1 MTIASISFRQKLPPV
16 ISAAIIRSHR
26 YIFTSSVVARQQQN
40 PNNVRKPQQQ
50 QQQQPQ
56 RSLLKARETLKK
68 QFSSLAPVLSP
79 NDTAPLSENQAIG
92 TVASAQA
99 NFMRVV
105 VDSLPLEWSR
115 NEDSAS
121 SGVELLCYVKA
132 VLKKIKRR
140 VLVGDQVLVGSIDWV
155 DKRGMIENVFERKS
169 EIFDPPV
176 ANVDHFLV
184 LFSLD
189 QPKIEPFMLTR
200 FLVEAESTRLPL
212 TIALNKV
219 ELVDEEIL
227 SEWKT
232 RLRSWGYEPV
242 LCSVDTKQ
250 GLDTL
255 QFILRDQMSVIVGP
269 SGVGKSSLINS
280 LRGGRGGFR
289 AVEDDSWFE
298 PILGSKWFEEQRVG
312 EVSTRSGRGKHT
324 TRNVSLLLLSG
335 GGYLADT
342 PGFNQP
348 SLMKVTAQSL
358 ALHFPEIQKMLADN
372 GPGKCSFSNC
382 LHIGEPGCLV
392 KGDWERYPYYLQ
404 LLDEIKIREEFQLR
418 TVGTKREGGRLGVLS
433 NGEPRLE
440 PKKHRRQSRKTLNQ
454 SLLVELD
461 ELDDEDDAT
470 PMLGIPNL
478 IVKQPAQIF
487 ALNFDSGFIGRRQ
500 ARTMKKT
507 IWSGF
512 RSLNTVAGSFP
523 RLTKFSLHAP
533 KSVKV
538 EYNNGSAY
546 ILSAEYLR
554 IYSPAVDSKIR
565 TIGVEK
571 VISGRRHVGI
581 MSAEPV
587 GNYGVRLLFDDLHRT
602 GIYTWEYF
610 YQLGSCKFSLMRN
623 YIGTLK
629 RHGLSRDPQRKK

>member
-16 ISAAIIRSHR
+16 SAAIIRSHR
-26 YIFTSSVVARQQQN
+26 YIFTSSVFARQQQN
-40 PNNVRKPQQQ
+40 PSNVRRPQ

-56 RSLLKARETLKK
+56 RNLLKARETLKK

-79 NDTAPLSENQAIG
+79 NDTPPLSENQAIG
-92 TVASAQA
+92 TVSSAQA

-105 VDSLPLEWSR
+105 VDSLPMESSR
-115 NEDSAS
+115 NENSASS

-140 VLVGDQVLVGSIDWV
+140 VVVGDQVLVGSIDWV
-155 DKRGMIENVFERKS
+155 DRRGMIENVYERKS
-169 EIFDPPV
+169 VIFDPPV
-176 ANVDHFLV
+176 ANIDHFLV

-189 QPKIEPFMLTR
+189 EPKLEPFMLTR
-200 FLVEAESTRLPL
+200 FLVEAESTELPL
-212 TIALNKV
+212 TIALNKT
-219 ELVDEEIL
+219 ELVDEEML

-269 SGVGKSSLINS
+269 SGVGKSSLINA
-280 LRGGRGGFR
+280 LRVNQSGFR
-289 AVEDDSWFE
+289 AAEDDNWFE
-298 PILGSKWFEEQRVG
+298 TILGNKWFEEQRVG

-324 TRNVSLLLLSG
+324 TRNVSLLPLSG

-358 ALHFPEIQKMLADN
+358 AHHFPEIQKMLVDN

-418 TVGTKREGGRLGVLS
+418 TVGTKREGDVRFKVGGLGIKQA
-433 NGEPRLE
+433 EPRLE
-440 PKKHRRQSRKTLNQ
+440 LKKHRRQSRKKLNQ
-454 SLLVELD
+454 SLLDELD
-461 ELDDEDDAT
+461 ELDDDDDNEEDGT
-470 PMLGIPNL
+470 PILG
-478 IVKQPAQIF
+478 
-487 ALNFDSGFIGRRQ
+487 
-500 ARTMKKT
+500 M
-507 IWSGF
+507 
-512 RSLNTVAGSFP
+512 
-523 RLTKFSLHAP
+523 
-533 KSVKV
+533 
-538 EYNNGSAY
+538 
-546 ILSAEYLR
+546 
-554 IYSPAVDSKIR
+554 
-565 TIGVEK
+565 
-571 VISGRRHVGI
+571 
-581 MSAEPV
+581 
-587 GNYGVRLLFDDLHRT
+587 
-602 GIYTWEYF
+602 
-610 YQLGSCKFSLMRN
+610 
-623 YIGTLK
+623 
-629 RHGLSRDPQRKK
+629 